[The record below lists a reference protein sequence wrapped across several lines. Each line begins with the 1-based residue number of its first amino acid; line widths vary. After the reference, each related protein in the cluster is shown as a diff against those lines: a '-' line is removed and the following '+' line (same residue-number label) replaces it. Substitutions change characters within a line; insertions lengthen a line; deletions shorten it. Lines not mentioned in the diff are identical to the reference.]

1 MTQHD
6 MVIDDDD
13 GAAVLA
19 DINAALQALAGN
31 NGGNSAPATPYARQI
46 WVDTDTPSSTVWN
59 VNMYDG
65 TDWILLGKLDT
76 TNNKFISSAAVSA
89 LRTLWIPAASMISS
103 ISGGCAGLAVIAT
116 SANKPDIAS
125 LDFDKDTAE
134 YAQFSVAMPKGW
146 DEGTVTAQFI
156 WSHAA
161 TSTNFKTA
169 WGLQG
174 VALSDADAIAASYGT
189 AQTANDT
196 GGTTDTLYVSPTTAA
211 ITIGGTPAAG
221 DVVQFRAYR
230 DAADATNDTLAIDAR
245 LHGVRLFY
253 TIDTLD
259 DT

>member
-6 MVIDDDD
+6 LVVDDSD
-13 GAAVLA
+13 GATVLA
-19 DINAALQALAGN
+19 DINAALQALGSSN
-31 NGGNSAPATPYARQI
+31 KGNSAPSTPYTGQI
-46 WVDTDTPSSTVWN
+46 WVDGDTPSSTVWN

-76 TNNKFISSAAVSA
+76 TNNKFIPSAAISA
-89 LRTLWIPAASMISS
+89 LRTLWIPAASMIPS
-103 ISGGCAGLAVIAT
+103 ISGGCAGLAVIA
-116 SANKPDIAS
+116 SGASKPDIAT

-146 DEGTVTAQFI
+146 DEGTVTAQFV

-161 TSTNFKTA
+161 TTTNFKVA

-174 VALSDADAIAASYGT
+174 VAISDDDTIVASYGT

-196 GGTTDTLYVSPTTAA
+196 GGTTDDLYVSPSTSA
-211 ITIGGTPAAG
+211 ITIGGSPAAG
-221 DVVQFRAYR
+221 DIAFFRVYR
-230 DAADATNDTLAIDAR
+230 DAADGTNDTLAVDAR

-259 DT
+259 DA